1 MDRVLSAAH
10 LARNPDRK
18 LVQRGQ
24 FVTFEG
30 GEGSG
35 KSTQIAA
42 LARKLTA
49 QGIATIATR
58 EPGGSPDAEKIRS
71 FILSGGA
78 KDLGALAETFLFSAA
93 RLDHVRQTIAPALQA
108 GKWVLCDRFADS
120 TRAYQGVAG
129 KVDERTVRAIETVA
143 IDGRAPDLTIILDIP
158 VEVGMA
164 RAQARRGTAI
174 SADRF
179 EGEAFDYHEKIR
191 QAFVDLAR
199 DEPHRCVLID
209 ADRAA
214 DDISADIWHAV
225 HHRLLSK
232 APA

>member
-1 MDRVLSAAH
+1 MDPVLSAVR
-10 LARNPDRK
+10 LAQKAGPDF
-18 LVQRGQ
+18 VQRGQ

-42 LARKLTA
+42 LARTLTA
-49 QGIATIATR
+49 QGIATVTTR
-58 EPGGSPDAEKIRS
+58 EPGGSLDAEKIRS
-71 FILSGGA
+71 FILGGGA
-78 KDLGALAETFLFSAA
+78 RNLGALAETFLFSAA

-108 GKWVLCDRFADS
+108 GQWVLCDRFADS

-129 KVDERTVRAIETVA
+129 AVDMKVVRAIEQVA
-143 IDGRAPDLTIILDIP
+143 IDGCAPDITIILDLP
-158 VEVGMA
+158 VQVGMA
-164 RAQARRGTAI
+164 RAQARRGMTVP
-174 SADRF
+174 ADRF
-179 EGEAFDYHEKIR
+179 EGEAVDYHEKIR

-209 ADRAA
+209 ANRPA
-214 DDISADIWHAV
+214 DAVSADIWRAV